1 MSFEITR
8 NMLLALSP
16 LVVLQL
22 SLAIFCL
29 VKLSREGSANLNK
42 TIWILIIL
50 FLNLLGPILFLT
62 VGRIKDHD

>member
-1 MSFEITR
+1 MQVEITR
-8 NMLLALSP
+8 TMLLALAP

-29 VKLSREGSANLNK
+29 VKLIREGSANLNK
-42 TIWILIIL
+42 TLWIFIIL

-62 VGRIKDHD
+62 IGRVKDHD